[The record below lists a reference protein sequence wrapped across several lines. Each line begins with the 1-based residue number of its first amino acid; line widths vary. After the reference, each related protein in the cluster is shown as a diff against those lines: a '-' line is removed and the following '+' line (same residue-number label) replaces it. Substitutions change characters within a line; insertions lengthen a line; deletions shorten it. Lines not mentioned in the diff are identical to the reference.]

1 MTPASIASGG
11 PAPPLAPSSSHRG
24 ATATLTLTLTLILA
38 LTLALALAACDG
50 SGLPLPPGTDFGADA
65 ADLDSDIARDA
76 PGDTADAHLDADAL
90 LDADARGDAATPDA
104 DADSASDARDPDAD
118 ADVPEVLTAIAG
130 PSLYALVGEPVVLD
144 GSASLGAVA
153 YSWFFGNG
161 ERWDVPRSTALATVV
176 YDAPGRYR
184 AVLTAYDAVG
194 NRRSDDLL
202 VTVTHPPS
210 FTPRA
215 SGSVWRW
222 TDADVERVAVVST
235 DGGTLTIVR
244 RDAGAFSLE
253 RRIAVCDHPRS
264 VADWSGLL
272 VIACPESDELVF
284 ASNSALAPQRHALDY
299 GARPSAALGVGDAL
313 FVALAGDG
321 AVIRLERGAE
331 GLIETGRWAVLE
343 DPRGLAALPA
353 GRLAITRW
361 RSPDAE
367 GQLAILDPASG
378 EVALVPLAVD
388 PQRSSDTESGG
399 VPSYLDV
406 IAVAPTGRELAIPS
420 LQANIIEGDY
430 VSGVP
435 LTHQTTLRA
444 IVSFVD
450 IPDLSAPSVAAPP
463 AEDFGRRF
471 LFDDRGLASAAV
483 YSSRGDYLFV
493 TTRGHRTVE
502 RLDALTGASSG
513 TILDV
518 GFAPQGIALSADD
531 RYAYVDVA
539 LSRELAIFDV
549 TDIAGSVAPVA
560 RIPLVA
566 AEPLAPTV
574 LRGAQLFNDSLDTRL
589 AQDGYI
595 ACAHCH
601 LDGESDRRTWDFTD
615 RGEGMRSTT
624 ELRGRAGL
632 AHGPLHWSANFD
644 EVQDFEH
651 DIRGPFRG
659 TGLMADADFL
669 AGGRDAPLGAAKAGW
684 SSDLDAL
691 AAYVSSLRTYPRS
704 PHRASDGSL
713 TADAVA
719 GRAIFEREDLAC
731 ASCHSG
737 PHLTDS
743 ALIAPQTPLLHDVGT
758 LGPGSGSRLGGDLP
772 GIDTPTLHGL
782 WNTAPYLHDGS
793 AATLADVL
801 GARNAGDLHGVTSHL
816 SDAER
821 DQLIA
826 YLLSLDGP
834 RE

>member
-1 MTPASIASGG
+1 MI
-11 PAPPLAPSSSHRG
+11 PAPPAPSPPRP
-24 ATATLTLTLTLILA
+24 AAVADLPALALTALA
-38 LTLALALAACDG
+38 LTLAALALACDG
-50 SGLPLPPGTDFGADA
+50 SGLPLPPGTDLGADTPDTRP
-65 ADLDSDIARDA
+65 DLVPDALGDMVASDLADSDRGDTDADDLRDA
-76 PGDTADAHLDADAL
+76 SPDT
-90 LDADARGDAATPDA
+90 DARLSDTDTRLSDA
-104 DADSASDARDPDAD
+104 DAD
-118 ADVPEVLTAIAG
+118 EVLTAIAG
-130 PSLYALVGEPVVLD
+130 PSIYALVGETVVLD
-144 GSASLGAVA
+144 GSASRGAVA
-153 YSWFFGNG
+153 YAWFFGNG
-161 ERWDVPRSTALATVV
+161 ERWDVPRSTAAGTVA

-184 AVLTAYDAVG
+184 AVLTVYDALG

-202 VTVTHPPS
+202 VTVTHPPV

-215 SGSVWRW
+215 AGSVWRW
-222 TDADVERVAVVST
+222 NEAGVERVAAVST
-235 DGGTLTIVR
+235 DGGTLTIAR
-244 RDAGAFSLE
+244 RDTDVFSLE
-253 RRIAVCDHPRS
+253 RRVAVCDHPRT
-264 VADWSGLL
+264 VTDWSGLL
-272 VIACPESDELVF
+272 VIACPESDELVV
-284 ASNSALAPQRHALDY
+284 ASNTALAPQRHTLDY

-321 AVIRLERGAE
+321 AVVRLERGDD
-331 GLIETGRWAVLE
+331 GLVETGRWPVLD
-343 DPRGLAALPA
+343 DPRGLAALPG
-353 GRLAITRW
+353 GRLAISRW

-367 GQLAILDPASG
+367 GQLATLDPSTG
-378 EVALVPLAVD
+378 EVVVVPLAID

-399 VPSYLDV
+399 LPSYLDV
-406 IAVAPTGRELAIPS
+406 IAVAPTGLELALPS

-430 VSGVP
+430 VNGVP

-444 IVSFVD
+444 IVSFF
-450 IPDLSAPSVAAPP
+450 DLPAPPSAPS
-463 AEDFGRRF
+463 EDFERRF

-502 RLDALTGASSG
+502 RLDVLTGASSG
-513 TILDV
+513 TILDI

-531 RYAYVDVA
+531 RYAYVDAA
-539 LSRELAIFDV
+539 LSRQLVVFDV
-549 TDIAGSVAPVA
+549 SDIAGSVAPVA
-560 RIPLVA
+560 RIPLVDV
-566 AEPLAPTV
+566 EPLAPAV

-601 LDGESDRRTWDFTD
+601 LDGESDNRTWDFTN
-615 RGEGMRSTT
+615 RGEGMRNTT

-659 TGLMADADFL
+659 TGLMADADYL
-669 AGGRDAPLGAAKAGW
+669 SGGRDEPLGAAKAGW
-684 SSDLDAL
+684 SADLDAL

-704 PHRASDGSL
+704 PFRTADGAL
-713 TADAVA
+713 TADALA
-719 GRAIFEREDLAC
+719 GRALFEREDLAC
-731 ASCHSG
+731 ASCHTG

-743 ALIAPQTPLLHDVGT
+743 ALVAPQTPRLHDVGT
-758 LGPGSGSRLGGDLP
+758 LGPGSGGRLGGALP

-793 AATLADVL
+793 AATLAEVL
-801 GARNAGDLHGVTSHL
+801 GARNASDLHGVTSGL